1 MAQEDEERLSKT
13 FWEVEMRKL
22 NDGLPKAKR
31 SLAALL
37 REEHPS
43 YKNLNNEDVSLDKKE
58 LMEIARLVPREKMG
72 EVSLPFVIIKESG
85 SKRGVY
91 LIQGNETER
100 KVINSVLK
108 RAQDNRFI
116 YLPEILELSKKYPS
130 LIVFGFQF

>member
-1 MAQEDEERLSKT
+1 MEEDEERLSKT
-13 FWEVEMRKL
+13 FWEVELRKL

-31 SLAALL
+31 PLAVLL

-43 YKNLNNEDVSLDKKE
+43 YKNLNNEDISLDKKE
-58 LMEIARLVPREKMG
+58 LMDIARLVPKEKMG

-85 SKRGVY
+85 SKKGVY
-91 LIQGNETER
+91 LIQGNESER
-100 KVINSVLK
+100 KIINSVLK
-108 RAQDNRFI
+108 RAQDNLFI

>member
-1 MAQEDEERLSKT
+1 MEEDEERLSKT
-13 FWEVEMRKL
+13 FWEVELRKL

-31 SLAALL
+31 PLAVLL

-43 YKNLNNEDVSLDKKE
+43 YKNLNNEDISLDKKE
-58 LMEIARLVPREKMG
+58 LMDIARLVPKEKMG

-85 SKRGVY
+85 SKKGVY
-91 LIQGNETER
+91 LIQGNESER
-100 KVINSVLK
+100 KIINSVLK

-116 YLPEILELSKKYPS
+116 YLTEILELSKKYPS